1 MAGVHDER
9 IEPLLLRKGK
19 TENIM
24 IKRISLFKLRRPNS
38 DDLHTAAAAL
48 RSMKGAI
55 PALLDIE
62 VGVNFSEA
70 DAAYDLVLNMTFKD
84 VASLRQFEQDPFH
97 LSVKKTMIE
106 LKENRVVV
114 DYENE

>member
-1 MAGVHDER
+1 
-9 IEPLLLRKGK
+9 
-19 TENIM
+19 M
-24 IKRISLFKLRRPNS
+24 IKRISLFKLTRPNKE
-38 DDLHTAAAAL
+38 DLQTAAAAL

-62 VGVNFSEA
+62 VGVNFSES

-84 VASLRQFEQDPFH
+84 LASLRQFEQDPFH
-97 LSVKKTMIE
+97 LSVKKTMVE

-114 DYENE
+114 DYEN

>member
-1 MAGVHDER
+1 MAGVHDEQ

-114 DYENE
+114 DYKI